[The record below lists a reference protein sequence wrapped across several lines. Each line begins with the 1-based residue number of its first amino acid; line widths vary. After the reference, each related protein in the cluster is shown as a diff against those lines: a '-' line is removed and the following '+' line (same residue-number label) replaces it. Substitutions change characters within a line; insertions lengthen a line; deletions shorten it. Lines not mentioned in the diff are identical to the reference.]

1 MLKGFCPENLTIN
14 NGVILRLG
22 NFRKGKFNL
31 FILLVYLFTL
41 QAATGSALFSIYAS
55 AADAIVCIKQQ
66 KPKSGPRH
74 QILLRKH
81 LNVSNNEKNSNSQA
95 FAASAFSLP
104 EIKNFVSLI
113 TSNHICSLSHPGSG
127 KLKDRAPPQL
137 S

>member
-1 MLKGFCPENLTIN
+1 ME
-14 NGVILRLG
+14 
-22 NFRKGKFNL
+22 NFRKGKYNL
-31 FILLVYLFTL
+31 LILLLYLFTL

-55 AADAIVCIKQQ
+55 AAEAIVCIKQQ

-81 LNVSNNEKNSNSQA
+81 LNVNSNEKTSNTQA
-95 FAASAFSLP
+95 FAASRFSLP

-113 TSNHICSLSHPGSG
+113 TSNQISSLSHPGSG
-127 KLKDRAPPQL
+127 KLKGRAPPQL